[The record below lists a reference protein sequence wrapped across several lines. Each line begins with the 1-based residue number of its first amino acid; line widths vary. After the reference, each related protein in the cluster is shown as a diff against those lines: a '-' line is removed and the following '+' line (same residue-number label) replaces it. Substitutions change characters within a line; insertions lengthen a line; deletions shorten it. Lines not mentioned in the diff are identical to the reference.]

1 MTSVV
6 CNVIKNWAADH
17 IHKPQDVR
25 PAIGMIPNKHSP
37 WFAGFCRF
45 RPHGGRQIFFFD
57 DCWDCFCLMEVDCF
71 WDLISIWLMLSRTDW
86 DCCSQL
92 FFFIEVYSIKTILMI
107 IAEINENITWLYFT
121 AILINWWYIMAIYGH
136 VNSILDSANLLRIF
150 TLILPICSMYGTS
163 GGAILMNH
171 HEKITKISSLYPN
184 LHIVNPL

>member
-1 MTSVV
+1 
-6 CNVIKNWAADH
+6 
-17 IHKPQDVR
+17 
-25 PAIGMIPNKHSP
+25 MIPNKHSP

-45 RPHGGRQIFFFD
+45 RPHGGRQIFFSMTVGIVFVWWKLIAFGIWSRFD
-57 DCWDCFCLMEVDCF
+57 WCYQELTETVVLNC
-71 WDLISIWLMLSRTDW
+71 
-86 DCCSQL
+86 
-92 FFFIEVYSIKTILMI
+92 FFIEVYSIKTILMI

>member
-1 MTSVV
+1 
-6 CNVIKNWAADH
+6 
-17 IHKPQDVR
+17 
-25 PAIGMIPNKHSP
+25 MIPNKHSP

-45 RPHGGRQIFFFD
+45 RPHGGRQIFFRWLLGLFLFD
-57 DCWDCFCLMEVDCF
+57 GSWLLLGSDL
-71 WDLISIWLMLSRTDW
+71 DLIDVIKNWLRL
-86 DCCSQL
+86 L
-92 FFFIEVYSIKTILMI
+92 FSTVFFIEVYSIKTILMI

-150 TLILPICSMYGTS
+150 TLILHICSMYGTS